1 MDRVTEPKN
10 RSLRPESPRDIAALL
25 ERRRFSF
32 NHRLGQNFLVDP
44 KVLADIAG
52 EAEVGPG
59 DHILEVGAGAGMLT
73 VELARRAAAV
83 AAVELDR
90 RLMEILAQVLAG
102 FGNVRV
108 IRGDILKTDP
118 DEVFAAL
125 AEKAGPPAGVR
136 RVVANLPYYIT
147 SPVIMKFLEEAP
159 TYRLPW
165 TSMTVTIQREVA
177 DRLLAGPGGKE
188 YGAITL
194 AVNYYAKVR
203 GGRVIPPGA
212 FRPAPKVSS
221 RVVTFIRRERPPVEA
236 DRELLF
242 RLVRAG
248 FGQRRKTIANALS
261 TLTKGDGGPPPAW
274 SEVLR
279 EASIDPRRR
288 AETLSLEEFATLA
301 LVVERAHIV
310 EK

>member
-1 MDRVTEPKN
+1 MTEPTDH
-10 RSLRPESPRDIAALL
+10 LPRPESARDIAALL

-32 NHRLGQNFLVDP
+32 NHRLGQNFLLDP
-44 KVLADIAG
+44 KVLVEIAK
-52 EAEVGPG
+52 EAGVGPG

-90 RLMEILAQVLAG
+90 RLLDVLAQVLAG
-102 FGNVRV
+102 LGNVTV
-108 IRGDILKTDP
+108 IHGDILKTDP
-118 DEVFAAL
+118 DEVFADL
-125 AEKAGPPAGVR
+125 AEKAGAPAGVR

-159 TYRLPW
+159 ASRLPW
-165 TSMTVTIQREVA
+165 TTMTVTIQREVA
-177 DRLLAGPGGKE
+177 DRLLAVPGGKE

-194 AVNYYAKVR
+194 AVNYYAQVR

-221 RVVTFIRRERPPVEA
+221 RVVTFVRRERPPVEA
-236 DRELLF
+236 DRGLLF
-242 RLVRAG
+242 KLVRAG

-261 TLTKGDGGPPPAW
+261 ALNKGDGGSAPAW

-279 EASIDPRRR
+279 EAGIDPRRR
-288 AETLSLEEFATLA
+288 AETLSLEEFAA
-301 LVVERAHIV
+301 LTQVVERLHMV
-310 EK
+310 ER